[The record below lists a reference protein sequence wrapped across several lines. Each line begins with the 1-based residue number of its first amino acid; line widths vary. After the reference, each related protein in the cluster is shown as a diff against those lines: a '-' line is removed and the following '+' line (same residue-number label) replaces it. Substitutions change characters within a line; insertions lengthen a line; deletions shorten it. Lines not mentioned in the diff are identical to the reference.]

1 MKRNHLIMYL
11 RQKNLKLIKRWVILF
26 KIIKTVNKSTG
37 RFRRN
42 IVLRWDEKKKKC
54 GKGFSYIFTE
64 YKKICAEL
72 QVKVLI
78 KKQEFKE
85 KLRNLERKLLTKND
99 EKVYD
104 DIFKSLSYIKAIEG
118 EISR

>member
-1 MKRNHLIMYL
+1 MG
-11 RQKNLKLIKRWVILF
+11 W
-26 KIIKTVNKSTG
+26 
-37 RFRRN
+37 
-42 IVLRWDEKKKKC
+42 KKKKC
-54 GKGFSYIFTE
+54 GKVFSYIFTE

-118 EISR
+118 EISRWIQVYYLLQFTQSWF

>member
-1 MKRNHLIMYL
+1 MADSEEIL
-11 RQKNLKLIKRWVILF
+11 RYD
-26 KIIKTVNKSTG
+26 G
-37 RFRRN
+37 M
-42 IVLRWDEKKKKC
+42 KKKIKC
-54 GKGFSYIFTE
+54 SKGSSYMFTE
-64 YKKICAEL
+64 HKKVCAEL

-104 DIFKSLSYIKAIEG
+104 GIFKSLSYIKAIEG

>member
-1 MKRNHLIMYL
+1 MYL

-37 RFRRN
+37 RFRRD
-42 IVLRWDEKKKKC
+42 IVLWWDEKKKKKC
-54 GKGFSYIFTE
+54 GKGFSYIFRE

-104 DIFKSLSYIKAIEG
+104 GIFKSLSYIKAIEG
-118 EISR
+118 EISRWIQVY

>member
-1 MKRNHLIMYL
+1 MGWK
-11 RQKNLKLIKRWVILF
+11 
-26 KIIKTVNKSTG
+26 
-37 RFRRN
+37 
-42 IVLRWDEKKKKC
+42 KKKKC
-54 GKGFSYIFTE
+54 GKVFSYIFTE

-99 EKVYD
+99 EKFYD

-118 EISR
+118 EISRWIQVYYLLQFTQSWF